1 VEQDLLPDI
10 AANGGWPEP
19 PTGEP
24 VRVVAARH
32 HGCASETRVRLPGTV
47 PARAVRRVR
56 CSECSRDFEAERVEE
71 LTPTAPRGLPLVDR
85 FDPSSRAWQLASLAL
100 AAAAVIG
107 GLMLIQGGND
117 QPQTGQAPAAVAGES
132 TPPAAADR
140 GKADHKGG
148 SGEAKV
154 SKHTTLVSGSSFN
167 LVLPAHWEQ
176 VDPPTGATFKAVS
189 PGGDVDA
196 TLWIKRDPSLS
207 FDRFVNQSR
216 DQLAALSGTKPEVIE
231 QGPAPST
238 DEAVVKLAADA
249 PAGQP
254 AYQVTLRASGDYRY
268 YLAITTQPDASSEAV
283 DGADLIDGS
292 FTPEGTE

>member
-1 VEQDLLPDI
+1 MEQDLLPDI

-32 HGCASETRVRLPGTV
+32 DACASDTRVRLPWPV

-85 FDPSSRAWQLASLAL
+85 FDPSSRAWQLASLGL

-107 GLMLIQGGND
+107 GLMLIQGGDD
-117 QPQTGQAPAAVAGES
+117 QPQTAQTPAAVAGQS
-132 TPPAAADR
+132 PPAAAADR
-140 GKADHKGG
+140 SKADHKAG
-148 SGEAKV
+148 SGAAKA

-167 LVLPAHWEQ
+167 LVLPAHWAQ

-189 PGGDVDA
+189 PAGDVDA
-196 TLWIKRDPSLS
+196 TLWIKRDPSLT
-207 FDRFVNQSR
+207 FDQFVNQSR
-216 DQLAALSGTKPEVIE
+216 DQLAALSGTKPEVVE

-254 AYQVTLRASGDYRY
+254 TYQVTLRTSGDYRY